1 MENEKLTIV
10 EQLRALLNESDVTA
24 IKEQVADLKNHFY
37 RIVHQEQEALAK
49 AAAEAGESVETA
61 AEAVVDETEQVFRQ
75 LLNDYKVRR
84 DELIKQ
90 QVAEQEHNLLRKDL
104 LHLL

>member
-37 RIVHQEQEALAK
+37 RIVHQE
-49 AAAEAGESVETA
+49 
-61 AEAVVDETEQVFRQ
+61 
-75 LLNDYKVRR
+75 
-84 DELIKQ
+84 
-90 QVAEQEHNLLRKDL
+90 
-104 LHLL
+104 